1 MAKMML
7 AVVCCA
13 LLLTVLVVGLAVS
26 GRMAE
31 GDLPRVTLAGEGAE
45 VKNVDVGEAYALI
58 ADREGDPAFVI
69 LDVRTPGEVAA
80 GYIEGAVNI
89 NYRNDSFSR
98 EISALDR
105 GKTYLVYCRAGNR
118 SARTSEMMVKDGF
131 AEVYNMEGGITA
143 WREAGYPVV
152 RESPA

>member
-7 AVVCCA
+7 AAVCCA
-13 LLLTVLVVGLAVS
+13 LLLVALVAGLVGS
-26 GRMAE
+26 GKLVM
-31 GDLPRVTLAGEGAE
+31 GDLPQVALAGEGSE
-45 VKNVDVGEAYALI
+45 VKNVNVEEARALI
-58 ADREGDPAFVI
+58 ADHEGDPAFVV

-80 GYIEGAVNI
+80 GHIEGAVTI

-105 GKTYLVYCRAGNR
+105 GKTYLVYCRLGNR
-118 SARTSEMMVKDGF
+118 SARTAEMMVKDGF

-152 RESPA
+152 